1 MAIKI
6 FNFPD
11 RLKGNEE
18 QWTALTEDL
27 IKAVQ
32 LNPETLNVIFTNDS
46 TLKEMHERYLNDPS
60 ETDVITFN
68 LGDEDKIEGE
78 IYISIDQAVRQAAEF
93 AVSAEE
99 EVLRLIAHGLLH
111 LKGFDDLQ
119 EEARREMKEHE
130 DRLVQQFRE
139 RLK

>member
-1 MAIKI
+1 MEIKI
-6 FNFPD
+6 YNFPD
-11 RLKGNEE
+11 RLTGNEE

-32 LNPETLNVIFTNDS
+32 LNPETLTVIFTDDS
-46 TLKEMHERYLNDPS
+46 TLKEMHERFLNDPS

-93 AVSAEE
+93 AVSPEE
-99 EVLRLIAHGLLH
+99 EVLRLITHGLLH

-130 DRLVQQFRE
+130 DRLVQQFRG